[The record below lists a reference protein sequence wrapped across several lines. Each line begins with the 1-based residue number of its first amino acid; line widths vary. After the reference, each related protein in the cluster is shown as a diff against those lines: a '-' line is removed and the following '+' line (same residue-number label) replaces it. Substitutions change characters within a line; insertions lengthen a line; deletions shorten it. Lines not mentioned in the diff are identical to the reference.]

1 MTLELGAEGGAWI
14 GTGTESKRW
23 IKPYRTRTGTNAV
36 LEPELMLFLAT
47 ADQWEEHIH
56 LNQDL
61 QYNEHRVDREQSHAH
76 SLGQSITAAAEYDEQ
91 GNGR

>member
-1 MTLELGAEGGAWI
+1 
-14 GTGTESKRW
+14 
-23 IKPYRTRTGTNAV
+23 
-36 LEPELMLFLAT
+36 MLFLAT